1 MNKRARS
8 SEPASGAGLRLR
20 LWIGCLGSA
29 LLVTA
34 ALWWLLLHS
43 ELPASGVNAELRWVW
58 LPAIAGGALL
68 VGVALALWLDRG
80 IVRVLRGLSQ
90 SLASGQPSELRGLP
104 SAWGE
109 LGELT
114 ERAQEVLVRQR
125 QLTRAGT
132 ELATLQAEL
141 ARLRESLDRWDGG
154 SRWQPPATQTG
165 PLSLISAALERTL
178 MRAAGARAATGENLR
193 GAGAEL
199 NESLVD
205 ARETAEQAERG
216 FVEATAL
223 LTTVRELHRLSGE
236 LQQALG
242 EPVSEA
248 ATPEPIERYRSA
260 ALNAIEELVEASGAS
275 VSLLAEGMLK
285 VREVSEQVQLVA
297 NRATLIALNAVT
309 AGRAGEGAAGSAE
322 DLKTLTREVRAA
334 TDRVADLSRD
344 VELDVSSATQR
355 MTAVRARV
363 AVALES
369 VPASPSMVEPSG
381 DTLHLME
388 RVREMVQDAT
398 QKGERLSAA
407 GERAS
412 RAAQR
417 LTHRLE
423 EGVTQLE
430 TLAHTLAPDAASLT
444 PDPARVLEPGE
455 GGEAPAS
462 GGMLRLLGRDEPATD
477 PETRERGERS

>member
-1 MNKRARS
+1 
-8 SEPASGAGLRLR
+8 
-20 LWIGCLGSA
+20 
-29 LLVTA
+29 V
-34 ALWWLLLHS
+34 
-43 ELPASGVNAELRWVW
+43 
-58 LPAIAGGALL
+58 
-68 VGVALALWLDRG
+68 
-80 IVRVLRGLSQ
+80 
-90 SLASGQPSELRGLP
+90 
-104 SAWGE
+104 
-109 LGELT
+109 
-114 ERAQEVLVRQR
+114 
-125 QLTRAGT
+125 
-132 ELATLQAEL
+132 QAEL
-141 ARLRESLDRWDGG
+141 ARLRESLERWDAA

-178 MRAAGARAATGENLR
+178 MHAAGARTTTGESLR

-199 NESLVD
+199 TDSLLD

-242 EPVSEA
+242 EPSAETA
-248 ATPEPIERYRSA
+248 APEPIERYRSA
-260 ALNAIEELVEASGAS
+260 ALHAIEELVEASGAS

-285 VREVSEQVQLVA
+285 VREVSEQVQVVA

-309 AGRAGEGAAGSAE
+309 AGRGGEGSE
-322 DLKTLTREVRAA
+322 DLKTLAREVRAA
-334 TDRVADLSRD
+334 TDRVADLARD
-344 VELDVSSATQR
+344 VELDVSSAGQR

-363 AVALES
+363 ADALES
-369 VPASPSMVEPSG
+369 VPAAASPAAQSG
-381 DTLHLME
+381 DTQHLME

-417 LTHRLE
+417 LAHRLE
-423 EGVTQLE
+423 EGVTHLE

-444 PDPARVLEPGE
+444 PDPARTLEPGE
-455 GGEAPAS
+455 GGEAPAQ
-462 GGMLRLLGRDEPATD
+462 GGRLRLLGRDDPATD